1 MRRRQIAYSLGRSYI
16 GQLKSQ
22 HEEINIVL
30 YDHSLKN
37 NLSFGKKS
45 RWQTKEPKRKVE
57 TSDEFNFES

>member
-22 HEEINIVL
+22 HEEINQVL

-37 NLSFGKKS
+37 NLSFGKKAGGKQKNQKG
-45 RWQTKEPKRKVE
+45 R
-57 TSDEFNFES
+57 